1 MHRRRDPGALAGWG
15 ERADPAARVSLAKTS
30 RGLVVTKN
38 GEQSP
43 AADADGLSG
52 GEAKP
57 AHGFDTEN
65 GTASSVTADAGP
77 DHGAAESAVTDAGAN
92 ESPPH
97 AAEPPSPAR
106 SARDRHLGI
115 RRVPKPR
122 LRGFLDSPHRN
133 LILGILY
140 TLTVMMAGTAA
151 YMIVGWSLRD
161 AFYMVIT
168 TVYTVG
174 FEEVRP
180 INTPALYVITVTL
193 IVLGCTGV
201 IFLTGALVQFFTLS
215 TLNKAIGI
223 KRMNKQIDQLSGHV
237 VVCGFGRLGS
247 VLARSLAA
255 SSAGFVII
263 EPEETRAV
271 DAREQG
277 YLCIHGDATSE
288 KTLLAAGITRAAALA
303 SVVSADALNVF
314 ITLSARALNPGLT
327 IVARG
332 ELASTE
338 SKLIQAGA
346 DKVVLPTHIGA
357 ERVAEL
363 LLFQESAR
371 IIEGLERSHGF
382 QRVLRSF
389 GIELEVV
396 TAAPQSPAVRMTV
409 DAIERQARGAF
420 FIVQINRRDGD
431 VHTGPPGSTV
441 VGEGDGVVL
450 IGRPNRAAVLTSL
463 FEPRRRVGVR
473 G

>member
-1 MHRRRDPGALAGWG
+1 
-15 ERADPAARVSLAKTS
+15 
-30 RGLVVTKN
+30 VTRN
-38 GEQSP
+38 GDQSP
-43 AADADGLSG
+43 AAGADGPSSG
-52 GEAKP
+52 E
-57 AHGFDTEN
+57 
-65 GTASSVTADAGP
+65 GTSPESFG
-77 DHGAAESAVTDAGAN
+77 AESADAAGSDAPAHQASGAAIAGA
-92 ESPPH
+92 SPDASGDSAD
-97 AAEPPSPAR
+97 AAEPGAAAPR
-106 SARDRHLGI
+106 GARDKPIGI

-133 LILGILY
+133 LILGIVY
-140 TLTVMMAGTAA
+140 TLSVMLAGTIA
-151 YMIVGWSLRD
+151 YMTVGWSLRD

-180 INTPALYVITVTL
+180 INTPVLYAITVTL

-263 EPEETRAV
+263 EPEEARAL

-277 YLCIHGDATSE
+277 YLCIHGDATNE
-288 KTLLAAGITRAAALA
+288 KILLAAGITRAAALA

-314 ITLSARALNPGLT
+314 ITLSARALNPNLT

-357 ERVAEL
+357 ERCAEL

-431 VHTGPPGSTV
+431 VHTGPPGTAV
-441 VGEGDGVVL
+441 VEEGDGVVL